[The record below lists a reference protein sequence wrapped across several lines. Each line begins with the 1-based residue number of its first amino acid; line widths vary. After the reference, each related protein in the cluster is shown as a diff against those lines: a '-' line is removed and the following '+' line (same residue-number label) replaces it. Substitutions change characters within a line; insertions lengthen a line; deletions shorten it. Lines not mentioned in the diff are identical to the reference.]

1 MQRQSFLG
9 IPAALVAA
17 ITLTFMAGCSEHPT
31 DVGIQSSAEVAF
43 ASIGDP
49 GVTDGVPLTP
59 TAPEAHDYVFPSTN
73 ETNIANG
80 WSNVTWNADDAG
92 LGEAPLKFEQ
102 PRGFLACFEIR
113 IDDQDPN
120 GEPPTTGNT
129 NWNPSIQ
136 DGQWEL
142 RCLGPTPYLSIP
154 HEETFTAIS
163 HVDVRLSVGG
173 ERDERFDWTRFYVMS
188 ADSKDDCQN
197 GGWQTLGFAN
207 QGQCIRFVETG
218 KY

>member
-1 MQRQSFLG
+1 MQRQSFLR
-9 IPAALVAA
+9 IPVALVAA
-17 ITLTFMAGCSEHPT
+17 LTLTFVAGCSEHPT
-31 DVGIQSSAEVAF
+31 DVGIQSPAEVAF

-80 WSNVTWNADDAG
+80 WSNVTWNSDDAG
-92 LGEAPLKFEQ
+92 LGEAPLKFDQ
-102 PRGFLACFEIR
+102 PRGFYACFEIR
-113 IDDQDPN
+113 IDDE
-120 GEPPTTGNT
+120 EPSST
-129 NWNPSIQ
+129 NHPNPSIQ
-136 DGQWEL
+136 DGKWDDH
-142 RCLGPTPYLSIP
+142 CVLGPGNL
-154 HEETFTAIS
+154 EETFTAIS
-163 HVDVRLSVGG
+163 HVDVRMSYGG